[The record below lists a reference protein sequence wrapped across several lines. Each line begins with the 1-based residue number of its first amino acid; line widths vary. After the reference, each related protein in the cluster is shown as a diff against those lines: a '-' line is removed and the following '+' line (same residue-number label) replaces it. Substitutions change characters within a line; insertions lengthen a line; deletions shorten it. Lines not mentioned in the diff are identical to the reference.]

1 MEHDGY
7 APRGD
12 SEMIVGNGVAVNDER
27 RSTARKRDQ
36 AVMWAS
42 RWAAISGGSRWGSA
56 PTKRGGGPGDERVR
70 RRGRRG
76 GGISD
81 DELGTGVR
89 RPGFGAEESAT
100 PSCGGEGI
108 GDEWRHK
115 RGHVCERKK
124 MGARDFF

>member
-1 MEHDGY
+1 MTGAAAMERDCC

-12 SEMIVGNGVAVNDER
+12 SEMIVGSGVAVNDER

-36 AVMWAS
+36 AVMWSS
-42 RWAAISGGSRWGSA
+42 RWVVISGGSRWGLA
-56 PTKRGGGPGDERVR
+56 PTKRGGGPGDVR
-70 RRGRRG
+70 

-115 RGHVCERKK
+115 RGDVCERKK

>member
-1 MEHDGY
+1 MTGAAAMERDGC

-12 SEMIVGNGVAVNDER
+12 SEMIVGSGVAVNDER
-27 RSTARKRDQ
+27 RSTARKQDQ
-36 AVMWAS
+36 AVMWSS

-56 PTKRGGGPGDERVR
+56 PTKRGGGPGDVR
-70 RRGRRG
+70 

-115 RGHVCERKK
+115 RGDVCERKK